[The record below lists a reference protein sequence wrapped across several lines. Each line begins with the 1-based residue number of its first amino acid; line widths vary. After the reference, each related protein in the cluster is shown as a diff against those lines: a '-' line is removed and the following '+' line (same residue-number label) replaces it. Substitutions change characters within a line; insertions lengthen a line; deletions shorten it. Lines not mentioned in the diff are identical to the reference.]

1 MLQAKSHH
9 IAASLGRCAQT
20 ECSSRQATRRLAWTT
35 AIFMTFDQQML
46 LKERSSSSLLP
57 FEHETKVM
65 PRSVWADIGQLDVI

>member
-1 MLQAKSHH
+1 
-9 IAASLGRCAQT
+9 
-20 ECSSRQATRRLAWTT
+20 
-35 AIFMTFDQQML
+35 MTFDQQML